1 MRKCVVEH
9 DNKLYYCSVIKE
21 NPWPE
26 KKESSYLNLM
36 KNYHQNYKNQKTSLE
51 IHIKE
56 CGLKKKTWY
65 LNK

>member
-1 MRKCVVEH
+1 MESKINYLR
-9 DNKLYYCSVIKE
+9 E
-21 NPWPE
+21 N
-26 KKESSYLNLM
+26 Y
-36 KNYHQNYKNQKTSLE
+36 QKTSLE